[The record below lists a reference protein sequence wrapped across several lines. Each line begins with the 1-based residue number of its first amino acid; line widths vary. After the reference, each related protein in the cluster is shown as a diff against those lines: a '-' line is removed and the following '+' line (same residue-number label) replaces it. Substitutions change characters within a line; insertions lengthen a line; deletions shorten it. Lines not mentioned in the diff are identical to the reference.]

1 MQLFMGLKNILYAT
15 GIAGAMLFA
24 GNSYSQNASEEYIKI
39 ENIEKKSRKLEEQAK
54 NLSSTLI
61 YTNPTAI
68 SFDSLDQKTKNRLWS
83 ILSNHYELETEQY
96 ENKLKELEATKEK
109 NVEFQ
114 KTIEALIL
122 EKKAKTEEI
131 KELKKKYEPA
141 DNIKR

>member
-24 GNSYSQNASEEYIKI
+24 GNSYSQDSEEYIKI
-39 ENIEKKSRKLEEQAK
+39 ENIEKKSRKLEEEAK

-68 SFDSLDQKTKNRLWS
+68 AFDSLDQKTKNRLWS

-109 NVEFQ
+109 NAEFQ
-114 KTIEALIL
+114 KTIEKLVSDN
-122 EKKAKTEEI
+122 KTLTSDI

>member
-24 GNSYSQNASEEYIKI
+24 GNSYSQDSEEYIKI
-39 ENIEKKSRKLEEQAK
+39 ENIEKKSRKLEEEAK

-68 SFDSLDQKTKNRLWS
+68 AFDSIDQKTKNRLWS

-96 ENKLKELEATKEK
+96 ENKLKELESTKEK
-109 NVEFQ
+109 NAEFQ
-114 KTIEALIL
+114 KTIEKLVSDN
-122 EKKAKTEEI
+122 KTLTSDI